1 MTEIDPGFLELPLDQ
16 LADAALGAIAR
27 CQGVSYGDIR
37 VHRDRIQGIH
47 VREHDLISLSES
59 EPLGFGVRLVLDGSW
74 GFAASSDLTESG
86 VARAVGAAAEMAR
99 LLRPLLEERVE
110 LAPEPSHQA
119 SWVAEVELNPFQV
132 DAERKVNFMLD
143 VTGRCLEAGAKFAE
157 FYCLQVQENR
167 FFVSTEGSRLTQ
179 QRVRLHPVMEAGLVD
194 EKGSGLVETMRST
207 ARPVARGWEY
217 VEAHGFP
224 SEAEEMV
231 GWLQEKLAAPSVDP
245 GPYDLVID
253 PSNLWLTIH
262 ESVAHGTELDRALG
276 YEANYAGTTFA
287 TPDQVGSLRYGS
299 PRMHVTG
306 DRLEPHGL
314 ATVGFDDEGV
324 AAQRWDIIKDGIL
337 VGYQLNRQMAQ
348 KFRLPRSNGCAF
360 SDSWSH
366 LPLQRMPNV
375 SLQPDPDRDTTL
387 VDLFAGVE
395 EGIYIVGDK
404 SWSIDQQRY
413 NFQFTGQ
420 RFYRI
425 HKGQLA
431 GQLRDV
437 AYQSRTPDFWGRLEA
452 LGGISA
458 WQLHGAF
465 NCGKG
470 EPGQVAPVSH
480 GCPPALFR
488 QVNVLNARKEG
499 KP

>member
-1 MTEIDPGFLELPLDQ
+1 MSEIDPGFLQLPLDQ
-16 LADAALGAIAR
+16 LADAALDTMAKTD
-27 CQGVSYGDIR
+27 GVSYGDIR

-59 EPLGFGVRLVLDGSW
+59 EPQGFGVRLVVDGSW
-74 GFAASSDLTESG
+74 GFAGSTDLTQAG
-86 VARAVGAAAEMAR
+86 VSRAVTAAAEMAR

-110 LAPEPSHQA
+110 LAPEPSHSA
-119 SWVAEVELNPFQV
+119 TWIGEVELNPFDV
-132 DAERKVNFMLD
+132 AADRKVDFMLAATD
-143 VTGRCLEAGAKFAE
+143 GCLQAGAKFAE

-167 FFVSTEGSRLTQ
+167 FFVSTEGSRIVQ
-179 QRVRLHPVMEAGLVD
+179 QRARLHPVLEAGLVD
-194 EKGSGLVETMRST
+194 EAGSGLIETMRST
-207 ARPVARGWEY
+207 ARPVGRGWEY

-224 SEAEEMV
+224 AEAEEMV
-231 GWLQEKLAAPSVDP
+231 GWLREKLASPSVSP
-245 GPYDLVID
+245 GAYDLVID
-253 PSNLWLTIH
+253 PSNLWLTLH

-337 VGYQLNRQMAQ
+337 VGYQLNRQMAR
-348 KFRLPRSNGCAF
+348 KFNLPRSNGCAF

-375 SLQPDPDRDTTL
+375 SLQPDPAGDTTRD
-387 VDLFAGVE
+387 DLLSQVE
-395 EGIYIVGDK
+395 EGIFILGDK

-425 HKGQLA
+425 HHGKLA

-452 LGGISA
+452 LGGPSA
-458 WQLHGAF
+458 WQLQGAF

-470 EPGQVAPVSH
+470 EPSQVAPVSH

-488 QVNVLNARKEG
+488 QVSVLNTRQEG
-499 KP
+499 KQ

>member
-1 MTEIDPGFLELPLDQ
+1 MPEVDPAFTALPLDE
-16 LADAALGAIAR
+16 LAGAALEALR
-27 CQGVSYGDIR
+27 SLPGVSYGDLR
-37 VHRDRIQGIH
+37 VHRDRVQAIH
-47 VREHDLISLSES
+47 CREHDLISLGES
-59 EPLGFGVRLVLDGSW
+59 EPLGLGVRLVLDGSW
-74 GFAASSDLTESG
+74 GFAATSQLTPEG
-86 VARAVGAAAEMAR
+86 ARVAVRAAADMAR

-110 LAPEPSHQA
+110 LAPEPAHRET
-119 SWVAEVELNPFQV
+119 WVGTVERNPFDVPTETKV
-132 DAERKVNFMLD
+132 DFML
-143 VTGRCLEAGAKFAE
+143 GACERCLEAGAKFAE

-167 FFVSTEGSRLTQ
+167 FFASTEGSRILQ
-179 QRVRLHPVMEAGLVD
+179 QRSRLHPVLQAGLVD
-194 EKGSGLVETMRST
+194 ESGSGRVETMRST
-207 ARPVARGWEY
+207 ARPVGRGWEY

-224 SEAEEMV
+224 EEAERMV
-231 GWLQEKLAAPSVDP
+231 DWLREKLASPSVVP
-245 GPYDLVID
+245 GPRDLVLD

-287 TPDQVGSLRYGS
+287 TPDQVGRLRYGS
-299 PRMHVTG
+299 PLMHITG

-324 AAQRWDIIKDGIL
+324 AAQRWDIIREGVL

-348 KFRLPRSNGCAF
+348 RFRLARSNGCAF
-360 SDSWSH
+360 ADSWSH

-375 SLQPDPDRDTTL
+375 SLQPDPERDTTL
-387 VDLFAGVE
+387 EQLLSAVD
-395 EGIYIVGDK
+395 EGIYVIGDK

-425 HKGQLA
+425 HRGRLE

-452 LGGISA
+452 LGGPSS

-470 EPGQVAPVSH
+470 EPSQVAPVSH
-480 GCPPALFR
+480 GCPPGLFR
-488 QVNVLNARKEG
+488 QVNVLNTRQEG
-499 KP
+499 GH

>member
-1 MTEIDPGFLELPLDQ
+1 MSEIEPGFLQLPLNQ
-16 LADAALGAIAR
+16 LADAALDAIAKTD
-27 CQGVSYGDIR
+27 GVSYGDIR

-59 EPLGFGVRLVLDGSW
+59 EPQGFGVRLVVDGSW
-74 GFAASSDLTESG
+74 GFSSSSNLTVAG
-86 VARAVGAAAEMAR
+86 VTRAVAAAAEMAR
-99 LLRPLLEERVE
+99 LLRPLLQERVE
-110 LAPEPSHQA
+110 LAPEPAHQET
-119 SWVAEVELNPFQV
+119 WVGEVEVNPFDV
-132 DAERKVNFMLD
+132 AADTKVGFMLEATD
-143 VTGRCLEAGAKFAE
+143 RCLRAGAKFAE

-167 FFVSTEGSRLTQ
+167 FFVSTEGSRITQ
-179 QRVRLHPVMEAGLVD
+179 QRVRLHPVLEAGLVD
-194 EKGSGLVETMRST
+194 EQGSGLIETMRST
-207 ARPVARGWEY
+207 ARPVGRGWEY
-217 VEAHGFP
+217 VESHGFP
-224 SEAEEMV
+224 DEAEQMV
-231 GWLQEKLAAPSVDP
+231 GWLQEKLAAPSVQP
-245 GPYDLVID
+245 GVLDLVID

-287 TPDQVGSLRYGS
+287 TPDQVGTLHYGS
-299 PRMHVTG
+299 PQMHITG
-306 DRLEPHGL
+306 DRLEPNGL

-337 VGYQLNRQMAQ
+337 VGYQLNRQMAH
-348 KFRLPRSNGCAF
+348 KFQLPRSNGCAF

-387 VDLFAGVE
+387 AELLSGVA
-395 EGIYIVGDK
+395 EGIYILGDK

-425 HKGQLA
+425 HKGKLA

-452 LGGISA
+452 VGGPTS
-458 WQLHGAF
+458 WQLQGAF

-470 EPGQVAPVSH
+470 EPPQVAPVSH

-488 QVNVLNARKEG
+488 QVSVLNARQEG
-499 KP
+499 QQ

>member
-1 MTEIDPGFLELPLDQ
+1 MAEIDPTFLALPLER
-16 LADAALGAIAR
+16 LADAALDAMR
-27 CQGVSYGDIR
+27 RSPGVGYGDVRI
-37 VHRDRIQGIH
+37 HRDRVQGIR
-47 VREHDLISLSES
+47 VREQQLISLSES
-59 EPLGFGVRLVLDGSW
+59 EPSGLGVRLVVDGSW
-74 GFAASSDLTESG
+74 GFAATSDLTPEG
-86 VARAVGAAAEMAR
+86 VGRAVAAAAEMAR
-99 LLRPLLEERVE
+99 LLRPLLQERVE
-110 LAPEPSHQA
+110 LAPEPPHQET
-119 SWVAEVELNPFQV
+119 WVGEVELDPFAVPAQ
-132 DAERKVNFMLD
+132 RKVEFMLD
-143 VTGRCLEAGAKFAE
+143 ASGRCLEAGAKFAE
-157 FYCLQVQENR
+157 FFCLQVQENR
-167 FFVSTEGSRLTQ
+167 YFASTEGSRITQ
-179 QRVRLHPVMEAGLVD
+179 QRARLYPVLQAGLVD
-194 EKGSGLVETMRST
+194 ERGSGLVETMRST
-207 ARPVARGWEY
+207 ARPVGRGWEY
-217 VEAHGFP
+217 VESHGFAA
-224 SEAEEMV
+224 EAEEMV
-231 GWLQEKLAAPSVDP
+231 GWLREKLASPSVEP
-245 GPYDLVID
+245 GAYDLVID
-253 PSNLWLTIH
+253 PSNLWLTLH

-287 TPDQVGSLRYGS
+287 TPDKVGSLRYGS

-324 AAQRWDIIKDGIL
+324 AAQRWDIIREGIL
-337 VGYQLNRQMAQ
+337 VGYQLNRQMAH
-348 KFRLPRSNGCAF
+348 KFHLERSNGCAF

-375 SLQPDPDRDTTL
+375 SLQPDPDHDTSL
-387 VDLFAGVE
+387 DELLGGVE
-395 EGIYIVGDK
+395 EGIYVVGDK

-425 HKGQLA
+425 HQGRLA

-452 LGGISA
+452 LGGPSS
-458 WQLHGAF
+458 WRLYGAF

-488 QVNVLNARKEG
+488 QVTVLNAHQEG
-499 KP
+499 AK

>member
-1 MTEIDPGFLELPLDQ
+1 MSEIDPGFLELPLDR
-16 LADAALGAIAR
+16 LGDCALGAIAQT
-27 CQGVSYGDIR
+27 QGVEYGDFRI
-37 VHRDRIQGIH
+37 HRDRIQGIH

-59 EPLGFGVRLVLDGSW
+59 EPLGFGVRLVVDGSW
-74 GFAASSDLTESG
+74 GFAGSSDLTQDG
-86 VARAVGAAAEMAR
+86 VRRAVGAAAEMSR
-99 LLRPLLEERVE
+99 LLRPLLDERVE
-110 LAPEPSHQA
+110 LAPEPPHQQT
-119 SWVAEVELNPFQV
+119 WIGEVEINPFEVPADQ
-132 DAERKVNFMLD
+132 KVSFMLEATD
-143 VTGRCLEAGAKFAE
+143 RCLRAGAKFAE
-157 FYCLQVQENR
+157 FSCLQAQEDR
-167 FFVSTEGSRLTQ
+167 LFVSTEGSRITQ
-179 QRVRLHPVMEAGLVD
+179 QRMRLHPVLEAGLVD
-194 EKGSGLVETMRST
+194 DHGSGLIETMRST
-207 ARPVARGWEY
+207 ARPVGRGWEY
-217 VEAHGFP
+217 VQAHGFL

-231 GWLQEKLAAPSVDP
+231 GWLREKLAAPSVRP
-245 GPYDLVID
+245 GSYDLVIH

-287 TPDQVGSLRYGS
+287 TPDQVGTLRYGS
-299 PRMHVTG
+299 PRMHITG

-324 AAQRWDIIKDGIL
+324 AAQRWDIIREGIL
-337 VGYQLNRQMAQ
+337 VGYQLNRQMAH
-348 KFRLPRSNGCAF
+348 KFELPRSNGCAF

-375 SLQPDPDRDTTL
+375 SLQPDPERDTT
-387 VDLFAGVE
+387 VEDLFGGVE
-395 EGIYIVGDK
+395 EGIFILGDK

-437 AYQSRTPDFWGRLEA
+437 AYQSRTPDFWSRLEG
-452 LGGISA
+452 LGGPSSVEL
-458 WQLHGAF
+458 QGAF

-470 EPGQVAPVSH
+470 EPSQVAPVSH

-488 QVNVLNARKEG
+488 QVNVLNTREEG
-499 KP
+499 NP

>member
-1 MTEIDPGFLELPLDQ
+1 MAEIDPAFLALPLDH
-16 LADAALGAIAR
+16 LADAALDAMAKTE
-27 CQGVSYGDIR
+27 GVGYGDIR
-37 VHRDRIQGIH
+37 IHRDRIQGIH
-47 VREHDLISLSES
+47 VRERDLISLSES
-59 EPLGFGVRLVLDGSW
+59 ESQGFGVRLVVAGSW
-74 GFAASSDLTESG
+74 GFAASTDLTAAG
-86 VARAVGAAAEMAR
+86 VTKAVAAAAEMAR
-99 LLRPLLEERVE
+99 LLHPLLQERVE
-110 LAPEPSHQA
+110 LAPEPVHEET
-119 SWVAEVELNPFQV
+119 WIGEVEINPFEV
-132 DAERKVNFMLD
+132 AAENKVAFMLD
-143 VTGRCLEAGAKFAE
+143 TTAECLAAGAKFAE

-167 FFVSTEGSRLTQ
+167 RFVSTEGSRITQ
-179 QRVRLHPVMEAGLVD
+179 QRVRLNPVLEAGMVD
-194 EKGSGLVETMRST
+194 EKGSGLIETMRST
-207 ARPVARGWEY
+207 AKPVGRGWEY
-217 VEAHGFP
+217 VERHGFP
-224 SEAEEMV
+224 AEAEEMV
-231 GWLQEKLAAPSVDP
+231 GWLAEKLASPSVAP
-245 GPYDLVID
+245 GAYDLVID

-324 AAQRWDIIKDGIL
+324 GAQRWDIIKDGIL
-337 VGYQLNRQMAQ
+337 VGYQLNRQMAR
-348 KFRLPRSNGCAF
+348 KFNLPRSNGCAF

-387 VDLFAGVE
+387 AQLFAGVE
-395 EGIYIVGDK
+395 EGIYIIGDK

-452 LGGISA
+452 LGGRSS
-458 WQLHGAF
+458 WQLQGAF

-488 QVNVLNARKEG
+488 QVSVLNSRQEG
-499 KP
+499 QK

>member
-1 MTEIDPGFLELPLDQ
+1 MSEIDPSFLQLPLDR
-16 LADAALGAIAR
+16 LSEAALEAIASTAD
-27 CQGVSYGDIR
+27 VSYGDIR
-37 VHRDRIQGIH
+37 IHRDRIQGIQ

-59 EPLGFGVRLVLDGSW
+59 EPQGVGVRLVVDGSW
-74 GFAASSDLTESG
+74 GFAASSDMSVEG
-86 VARAVGAAAEMAR
+86 VTRAVGAAAEMAR
-99 LLRPLLEERVE
+99 LLRPLLLERVE
-110 LAPEPSHQA
+110 LAPEPAHQA
-119 SWVAEVELNPFQV
+119 DWIGEVEINPFDVAPEQ
-132 DAERKVNFMLD
+132 KVEFMLD
-143 VTGRCLEAGAKFAE
+143 ATARCLDAGAKFAD

-167 FFVSTEGSRLTQ
+167 HFASTEGSRITQ
-179 QRVRLHPVMEAGLVD
+179 QRLRLHPVLEAGIVD
-194 EKGSGLVETMRST
+194 ERGSGLIETMRST
-207 ARPVARGWEY
+207 ARPVGRGWEY

-224 SEAEEMV
+224 TEAVEMV
-231 GWLQEKLAAPSVDP
+231 SWLEEKLASPSVSP
-245 GPYDLVID
+245 GAYDLVID

-306 DRLEPHGL
+306 DRLEPNGL

-337 VGYQLNRQMAQ
+337 VGYQLNRQMAR
-348 KFRLPRSNGCAF
+348 KFDLPRSNGCAF

-375 SLQPDPDRDTTL
+375 SLQPDPDHDTTL
-387 VDLFAGVE
+387 AELLGGVE
-395 EGIYIVGDK
+395 EGIYILGDK
-404 SWSIDQQRY
+404 SWSIDMQRY

-425 HKGQLA
+425 HNGQLA

-452 LGGISA
+452 VGGRSA
-458 WQLHGAF
+458 WRLHGAF

-480 GCPPALFR
+480 GCSPGLFR
-488 QVNVLNARKEG
+488 QVNILNTRQEG
-499 KP
+499 KD

>member
-1 MTEIDPGFLELPLDQ
+1 MLDPEFTGLPLDQ
-16 LADAALGAIAR
+16 LCSAALEAMASAKGI
-27 CQGVSYGDIR
+27 GYGDIR
-37 VHRDRIQGIH
+37 IHRDRIQGIH

-59 EPLGFGVRLVLDGSW
+59 EPRGFGVRLVVDGSW
-74 GFAASSDLTESG
+74 GFAASSDMTVAG
-86 VARAVGAAAEMAR
+86 VTRAVAAAAEMAR
-99 LLRPLLEERVE
+99 LLRPLVEERVE
-110 LAPEPSHQA
+110 LAPEPVHQET
-119 SWVAEVELNPFQV
+119 WIGEVEINPFQV
-132 DAERKVNFMLD
+132 ASERKVDFMLD
-143 VTGRCLEAGAKFAE
+143 ATARCLEAGAKFAE
-157 FYCLQVQENR
+157 FSCLQVQENR
-167 FFVSTEGSRLTQ
+167 YFVSTEGSRITQ
-179 QRVRLHPVMEAGLVD
+179 QRVRLHPVLQAGLVD
-194 EKGSGLVETMRST
+194 ERGSGLVETMRST
-207 ARPVARGWEY
+207 ARPVGRGWEY
-217 VEAHGFP
+217 VESHGFP
-224 SEAEEMV
+224 AEAEEMV
-231 GWLQEKLAAPSVDP
+231 GWLREKLASPSISP
-245 GPYDLVID
+245 GAYDLVID

-287 TPDQVGSLRYGS
+287 TPDQVGSLKYGS
-299 PRMHVTG
+299 PRMHITG

-324 AAQRWDIIKDGIL
+324 AAQRWDVIKDGIL
-337 VGYQLNRQMAQ
+337 VGYQLNRQMAH
-348 KFRLPRSNGCAF
+348 KFHLPRSNGCAF
-360 SDSWSH
+360 ADSWSH

-375 SLQPDPDRDTTL
+375 SLQPDPDHDTTL
-387 VDLFAGVE
+387 GELFSGVE
-395 EGIYIVGDK
+395 EGIYILGDK
-404 SWSIDQQRY
+404 SWSIDMQRY

-452 LGGISA
+452 VGGRSA

-480 GCPPALFR
+480 GCAPALFR
-488 QVNVLNARKEG
+488 QVNVLNARHEG
-499 KP
+499 QE